1 MSGNPYLCAEK
12 TIFDMKKIALLL
24 VMAAFAFVSCDKN
37 GKTSPDVRTY
47 GFTGDV
53 KEVQLSTMDPALEEE
68 GEDPWLEESMLE
80 FSFDE
85 MGRVT
90 EDDYGNQFKYDDE
103 GNVISQFK
111 EITRDE
117 QGRIVRVVNNILD
130 EDGEFLD
137 ENLDVF
143 DYCEVLYTYDEKG
156 RVVTEDYSG
165 WEWGTVY
172 TYEYEGDK
180 FYPCK
185 ATFKSYNEG
194 FNEEGT
200 LTYEYLTFD
209 DKGNWTSRNLNRVAS
224 SYEEPWEEDQEPE
237 IETSEE
243 TIRQIRQITYL
254 NK

>member
-1 MSGNPYLCAEK
+1 M
-12 TIFDMKKIALLL
+12 
-24 VMAAFAFVSCDKN
+24 
-37 GKTSPDVRTY
+37 
-47 GFTGDV
+47 
-53 KEVQLSTMDPALEEE
+53 
-68 GEDPWLEESMLE
+68 
-80 FSFDE
+80 
-85 MGRVT
+85 
-90 EDDYGNQFKYDDE
+90 
-103 GNVISQFK
+103 
-111 EITRDE
+111 
-117 QGRIVRVVNNILD
+117 RVVNNILD